1 MSRRL
6 GVIVVCRAVAP
17 LHGFGGLE
25 RHTYDL
31 VRHLLK
37 RDVAVTLIT
46 KPPSQGAPHAHEAFG
61 PSLRTHFVPYRTAP
75 FAGRRGT
82 TVIDRSTAYPLF
94 GLRAGRLAAEL
105 VHRGDVQIV
114 HGMGAACLG
123 YARERRDD
131 FYGTVPLVFNPHG
144 MEEFGSTGAAL
155 PAIKRAAYGPL
166 RRAVRACA
174 SSADCVIATDRG
186 LVPVVRRHL
195 DVGEDKIAVVPNAV
209 DFDGIDRNAS
219 AATAVSLRGGL
230 GLGPDDVLL
239 VSVGRLEQN
248 KGFQHLLAAV
258 ADLGKKGTLG
268 KQWRSVIVGEGS
280 ERTHLERA
288 IADMGLG
295 KHVVLAGRVD
305 AAALHGWYE
314 AATLFV
320 HPTLYEGS
328 SIATLEAMAHGRAVV
343 ASEAGGLPD
352 KVRPGAS
359 GWLVPPGDTHAL
371 ASAIEHAVGHRDRL
385 RDMGNEGRA
394 IVEREFSWSA
404 AADRL
409 LELYE
414 LLLTGHH
421 FRT

>member
-209 DFDGIDRNAS
+209 DFDGIDRDAS

-258 ADLGKKGTLG
+258 ADLVKKGALG

-280 ERTHLERA
+280 ERTHLEHA

-295 KHVVLAGRVD
+295 KHVLLVGRVD
-305 AAALHGWYE
+305 AADCTGGTRRRRYSFTRPSMR
-314 AATLFV
+314 AAPLRPSKRWRTGGPSSPARPEVF
-320 HPTLYEGS
+320 PTRCGRERVAGS
-328 SIATLEAMAHGRAVV
+328 CRRAIRTRWR
-343 ASEAGGLPD
+343 AQL
-352 KVRPGAS
+352 K
-359 GWLVPPGDTHAL
+359 
-371 ASAIEHAVGHRDRL
+371 HAVGHRDRL

-414 LLLTGHH
+414 QLLTGHH